1 MPIEPIYSN
10 LQSEFLPSVDHSV
23 EACHT
28 GVPSITLEVT
38 SVNQEAFCLSTRD
51 HSESAPQVAV
61 GFSSSPGGC
70 KLVLMGKGQPAHM
83 SRYISCFLLVD
94 APVST
99 ISIFIVKFSFV
110 LSPYLTLSVTL
121 HRTSWVAQI
130 SKSLPSVMEAVS
142 GDAWK
147 RASVFEAEG
156 AGLLHLDIFV

>member
-110 LSPYLTLSVTL
+110 LS
-121 HRTSWVAQI
+121 
-130 SKSLPSVMEAVS
+130 SLFDS
-142 GDAWK
+142 
-147 RASVFEAEG
+147 FC
-156 AGLLHLDIFV
+156 DITQNIMGSSDLKIIAFSYGGSFR